1 MSIAKNFCITGGAG
15 FIGSHMVELLLGEGH
30 KVTILDSLTYAA
42 DKGALAALVE
52 NPKVNF
58 VHGRI
63 QNSSLVKSLLE
74 QNEIDILINFA
85 AETHVDNSIN
95 SPSEFIESNI
105 RGTFELL
112 SVSQRYFEQNPLKE
126 FKFIQISTDEVFGEV
141 NSKQG
146 AFSERSPYNPRSPY
160 SASKASSDHL
170 VRAWHNTYGLP
181 AIITHCSNNFGPR
194 QNREKLIPKIISN
207 ALKGENIPIYG
218 DGKNIRDWLYVK
230 DHCRGIYLATQKGNV
245 GESYCFGGGNQ
256 FENIEIASMVCMHLD
271 TLKPLD
277 FGKSY
282 REQIEFVIDRKGH
295 DRHYAVNFQ
304 KAKEQLGY
312 RPEASIDG
320 RLRDTVRSYL

>member
-42 DKGALAALVE
+42 DKGALATLVE

-312 RPEASIDG
+312 RPEASMDG